1 MVEFTFIFERT
12 FSCSAVSVALPI
24 SVKLEDY
31 IFRSVFQFFFWFCM
45 SSICFFIKTEFFLK
59 ATVKRSCAK
68 MRNNTVSSK
77 VIWMWIR
84 SSDQAN
90 LLWLMRISSGFDSAA
105 LHSVQQRKAVRIL
118 RLPQRLQAKKK
129 HCFSSLC
136 PMKATLLHRYFSL
149 PHRMYLLLLIL
160 LLLFWAR
167 KHLGF

>member
-1 MVEFTFIFERT
+1 MY
-12 FSCSAVSVALPI
+12 SVASEEQHWHFVLPLSEWRNLLSSLRDNFLMQHSFCSPAI

-31 IFRSVFQFFFWFCM
+31 VFRSVFWLFFWFCM
-45 SSICFFIKTEFFLK
+45 SSICFFLLKHNFFLK

-105 LHSVQQRKAVRIL
+105 LQSVQQRKAVRIL
-118 RLPQRLQAKKK
+118 RLPKRLQAKKK
-129 HCFSSLC
+129 HCVFHPSVQW
-136 PMKATLLHRYFSL
+136 K
-149 PHRMYLLLLIL
+149 
-160 LLLFWAR
+160 
-167 KHLGF
+167 